1 MERTVGCG
9 VAVAVLA
16 AFVFPLQT
24 SSQTTQP
31 VPSGPAA
38 VPAPSP
44 AQIPQAAPVPPQT
57 ASTRQVSW
65 KLLLPNLL
73 DDQKYL
79 WSFPGRLAQGQNW
92 IGTTAVLG
100 VAGGLQALDP
110 IAGEYFR
117 QTATF
122 HSFNNIFTSK
132 ATAIG
137 TIVAPLTLY
146 GVGLIHKDSR
156 MQQTALFAGEAVADA
171 EILATVMK
179 SSTRRLR
186 PADVPV
192 HGNYWDT
199 WFESHGSVLRGN
211 GSFPSGHTIA
221 AFSVATVVASR
232 YRNRRWVP
240 YVSYGL
246 ASLVGFSRLT
256 LSSHFASDVFMGA
269 ALGYSTSR
277 FAVLRQ

>member
-1 MERTVGCG
+1 
-9 VAVAVLA
+9 
-16 AFVFPLQT
+16 
-24 SSQTTQP
+24 
-31 VPSGPAA
+31 
-38 VPAPSP
+38 
-44 AQIPQAAPVPPQT
+44 
-57 ASTRQVSW
+57 VSW

-79 WSFPGRLAQGQNW
+79 WSFPARLAQGQNW

-100 VAGGLQALDP
+100 VTGGLQALDP
-110 IAGEYFR
+110 IEGAYFR
-117 QTATF
+117 QTTSF
-122 HSFNNIFTSK
+122 HSFNNIFTSN

-146 GVGLIHKDSR
+146 GVGFIRKDSR

-171 EILATVMK
+171 EILATVLK
-179 SSTRRLR
+179 SSTKRLR
-186 PADVPV
+186 PADVPL

-199 WFESHGSVLRGN
+199 WFESNGSILRGA

-232 YRNRRWVP
+232 YGNRRWVP

-246 ASLVGFSRLT
+246 ATLVGFSRLT
-256 LSSHFASDVFMGA
+256 LSSHFAADVFMGA
-269 ALGYSTSR
+269 ALGYTTSR